1 MKRLHD
7 VPFVIGNHDLLQA
20 KFWKRIPHS
29 IIGGNKKQSV
39 INKKKRVGIKHK
51 KEKHIKKLSTEKT
64 KAEISLRW
72 FGTNLKERMIKDLEL
87 FPQPSSFHPLDRQ
100 IIEFSISTHEKN
112 ISYNDRMPFYV
123 EKIKRAKKIT
133 TRINHIVNNIIKKN
147 LKSADSPKEVNEI
160 LKEGKYEL
168 RELISDSDQ
177 NDWKQLSDMAI
188 FLRGLP
194 VLDLNLSTISLVG
207 APNVGKSSLVRALS
221 SGKPEVNHYPFTTRG
236 ILIGHLDVLNNN
248 KNILDNKYNTFD
260 IDKYIQVIDTP
271 GILNRPYKS
280 RNNIEK
286 LTFSVLDNTSSAIVF
301 VMDFSKFGLATE
313 EQLEMRAEIQNR
325 YLTNDGTRD
334 RIWLDVASK
343 CDIVDKDLLF
353 KIENELDAPLYP
365 TSAEEDVGICDLRL
379 HLIQKCVY

>member
-1 MKRLHD
+1 
-7 VPFVIGNHDLLQA
+7 
-20 KFWKRIPHS
+20 
-29 IIGGNKKQSV
+29 
-39 INKKKRVGIKHK
+39 
-51 KEKHIKKLSTEKT
+51 
-64 KAEISLRW
+64 
-72 FGTNLKERMIKDLEL
+72 
-87 FPQPSSFHPLDRQ
+87 
-100 IIEFSISTHEKN
+100 
-112 ISYNDRMPFYV
+112 
-123 EKIKRAKKIT
+123 
-133 TRINHIVNNIIKKN
+133 
-147 LKSADSPKEVNEI
+147 
-160 LKEGKYEL
+160 
-168 RELISDSDQ
+168 
-177 NDWKQLSDMAI
+177 MAI